1 MDIDLLSKIVKEL
14 ILDNDEVALPGIGS
28 FIAEIVP
35 SVFSDKGYTIN
46 PPYRRLSFRQKGSG
60 DENMVIDFYA
70 RCNNIDTPTA
80 SRIIR
85 EFLEEMRH
93 VLETKKS
100 IVFPGLG
107 KLRATKENYFFFV
120 ADEDLDIYPEGFGL
134 EPISLKTH
142 EETPAEVSATM
153 AALRSILNPE
163 EKEEEAATAKGEEKA
178 AESDVETE
186 AESGRAGEPE
196 EAAEDDAEEATTA
209 PAEANADEAESNHE
223 EAKVNAADAKMEE
236 DGTNASEAETP
247 TTGTEKAAPA
257 EANTEEVEA
266 NVNEPATE
274 EVNEPAEVNA
284 PAEPTGDN
292 ATSAGSNPLNDNDLA
307 INAKTAENA
316 GPVENTEPEPAE
328 VPMPD
333 NKAGVTR
340 PATATTT
347 TSADTATTTTAT
359 TAQATSQKPAGSK
372 TWQVIKWTV
381 IILVILAVTALLT
394 FIILAHIAPDFID
407 SILYTP
413 EELEILNL

>member
-163 EKEEEAATAKGEEKA
+163 EAETATA
-178 AESDVETE
+178 ETSE
-186 AESGRAGEPE
+186 AEEVNRPE
-196 EAAEDDAEEATTA
+196 EAETVTEETTTA
-209 PAEANADEAESNHE
+209 PAEANSDEAEAHHE
-223 EAKVNAADAKMEE
+223 ETKVNAADAKMEE
-236 DGTNASEAETP
+236 DGTNASETETQ
-247 TTGTEKAAPA
+247 TAGTEEAAPA
-257 EANTEEVEA
+257 EANTEEVEV
-266 NVNEPATE
+266 NVNEPVTE
-274 EVNEPAEVNA
+274 DVNEPAEINA
-284 PAEPTGDN
+284 PAEPTEDN
-292 ATSAGSNPLNDNDLA
+292 ATPSGDNPVNVNDLA
-307 INAKTAENA
+307 ANAETVKNA
-316 GPVENTEPEPAE
+316 GPAENTKSKPAE
-328 VPMPD
+328 VPMTD
-333 NKAGVTR
+333 NKSG
-340 PATATTT
+340 ATMPATTT
-347 TSADTATTTTAT
+347 TSTAT

-372 TWQVIKWTV
+372 TWQVTKWTV

-407 SILYTP
+407 TILYTP

>member
-46 PPYRRLSFRQKGSG
+46 PPYRRLSFRQNGSG
-60 DENMVIDFYA
+60 DENMVFDFYA

-85 EFLEEMRH
+85 EFLEEMRR

-163 EKEEEAATAKGEEKA
+163 EAEEANKPAETAEATN
-178 AESDVETE
+178 
-186 AESGRAGEPE
+186 
-196 EAAEDDAEEATTA
+196 AEEATAAPAEVNAEVAETDQEKNEVNAEEADAKGAENEEETAEANASEADTQTADTEEAA
-209 PAEANADEAESNHE
+209 PAEANAKES
-223 EAKVNAADAKMEE
+223 
-236 DGTNASEAETP
+236 
-247 TTGTEKAAPA
+247 
-257 EANTEEVEA
+257 
-266 NVNEPATE
+266 ATE
-274 EVNEPAEVNA
+274 EANA
-284 PAEPTGDN
+284 TAEPTGDN
-292 ATSAGSNPLNDNDLA
+292 ATPAGDNPLNVNDLA
-307 INAKTAENA
+307 ANAETAGNTKTAEN
-316 GPVENTEPEPAE
+316 TESEP
-328 VPMPD
+328 
-333 NKAGVTR
+333 
-340 PATATTT
+340 ATTT
-347 TSADTATTTTAT
+347 V
-359 TAQATSQKPAGSK
+359 QATSQKPAGSK

>member
-93 VLETKKS
+93 MLETKKS

-163 EKEEEAATAKGEEKA
+163 EAETATA
-178 AESDVETE
+178 ETAE
-186 AESGRAGEPE
+186 AEEVNRPE
-196 EAAEDDAEEATTA
+196 EATAA
-209 PAEANADEAESNHE
+209 PAEANQEK
-223 EAKVNAADAKMEE
+223 AKVNAVDAKMEE
-236 DGTNASEAETP
+236 DGTNASEAETQ
-247 TTGTEKAAPA
+247 TAETEEAAPA
-257 EANTEEVEA
+257 EANTEEVE
-266 NVNEPATE
+266 VN
-274 EVNEPAEVNA
+274 VNEPAEVNA
-284 PAEPTGDN
+284 PAEQTEDNAMPSGDN
-292 ATSAGSNPLNDNDLA
+292 PVNVNDLA
-307 INAKTAENA
+307 ANAETVKNA
-316 GPVENTEPEPAE
+316 GPAENTKSETAE
-328 VPMPD
+328 VPMTD
-333 NKAGVTR
+333 NKSG
-340 PATATTT
+340 ATMPATTT
-347 TSADTATTTTAT
+347 TSTAT

-407 SILYTP
+407 TILYTP

>member
-163 EKEEEAATAKGEEKA
+163 EAETVTEETSKAEEVNK
-178 AESDVETE
+178 
-186 AESGRAGEPE
+186 PE
-196 EAAEDDAEEATTA
+196 ETTA
-209 PAEANADEAESNHE
+209 APADSNAKEAVANQE

-247 TTGTEKAAPA
+247 TTDTEEAAPA
-257 EANTEEVEA
+257 DTNTEEVET

-284 PAEPTGDN
+284 PEEPTGDK
-292 ATSAGSNPLNDNDLA
+292 AMPAGDNPVNDNDLA
-307 INAKTAENA
+307 ANTETAEN
-316 GPVENTEPEPAE
+316 TKSEPAE
-328 VPMPD
+328 VPMTD
-333 NKAGVTR
+333 NKSG
-340 PATATTT
+340 ATMPATTT
-347 TSADTATTTTAT
+347 TSTATTAT
-359 TAQATSQKPAGSK
+359 TVQATSQKPAGSK

>member
-85 EFLEEMRH
+85 EFLEEMRR

-186 AESGRAGEPE
+186 AESGRAE
-196 EAAEDDAEEATTA
+196 EAAEDEAEEATTA
-209 PAEANADEAESNHE
+209 PAD
-223 EAKVNAADAKMEE
+223 
-236 DGTNASEAETP
+236 T
-247 TTGTEKAAPA
+247 
-257 EANTEEVEA
+257 NTEEVEA

-274 EVNEPAEVNA
+274 EVNA

-292 ATSAGSNPLNDNDLA
+292 ATPAGDNPVNVNDLA
-307 INAKTAENA
+307 ANAET
-316 GPVENTEPEPAE
+316 VENTESEPAK

-333 NKAGVTR
+333 NKAGATG
-340 PATATTT
+340 PATSTTSTATPATT
-347 TSADTATTTTAT
+347 
-359 TAQATSQKPAGSK
+359 TSQKPAGSK

-407 SILYTP
+407 SILYTQ

>member
-85 EFLEEMRH
+85 EFLEEMRR

-178 AESDVETE
+178 AENDVETE
-186 AESGRAGEPE
+186 AESGRAEEPE
-196 EAAEDDAEEATTA
+196 EAAKDEAEETTTA
-209 PAEANADEAESNHE
+209 PAEANADEAEANQE

-236 DGTNASEAETP
+236 DEANASEAETP
-247 TTGTEKAAPA
+247 TTNTEEAAPA
-257 EANTEEVEA
+257 EANTEEVEV

-274 EVNEPAEVNA
+274 EVNA
-284 PAEPTGDN
+284 PAEPTEDN
-292 ATSAGSNPLNDNDLA
+292 ATPAGDNPVNINDLA
-307 INAKTAENA
+307 ANAETVKNAETAEN
-316 GPVENTEPEPAE
+316 TKSEPAE
-328 VPMPD
+328 VPMTD
-333 NKAGVTR
+333 NKPG
-340 PATATTT
+340 ATMPATTT
-347 TSADTATTTTAT
+347 TSTAT

>member
-85 EFLEEMRH
+85 EFLEEMRR

-163 EKEEEAATAKGEEKA
+163 EAETATAETAKAEEVNK
-178 AESDVETE
+178 
-186 AESGRAGEPE
+186 P
-196 EAAEDDAEEATTA
+196 EEATTA
-209 PAEANADEAESNHE
+209 PAEDNAKEAVANQE

-236 DGTNASEAETP
+236 DGTNASETETQ
-247 TTGTEKAAPA
+247 TADTEEAAPA
-257 EANTEEVEA
+257 EANTEEVEVNA
-266 NVNEPATE
+266 NEPATE
-274 EVNEPAEVNA
+274 EINA
-284 PAEPTGDN
+284 PAEQTEDN
-292 ATSAGSNPLNDNDLA
+292 ATPSGDNPVNVNDLA
-307 INAKTAENA
+307 ANAKTAENA
-316 GPVENTEPEPAE
+316 ETAENTEPEPAE
-328 VPMPD
+328 VPMTD
-333 NKAGVTR
+333 NKSG
-340 PATATTT
+340 ATMPATTT
-347 TSADTATTTTAT
+347 TSTAT
-359 TAQATSQKPAGSK
+359 TAQATSQKPVGSK
-372 TWQVIKWTV
+372 TWQVIKWTL

>member
-163 EKEEEAATAKGEEKA
+163 EAETVTA
-178 AESDVETE
+178 ET
-186 AESGRAGEPE
+186 
-196 EAAEDDAEEATTA
+196 TTA
-209 PAEANADEAESNHE
+209 PAEANQE
-223 EAKVNAADAKMEE
+223 EAKVNAADAKIEE
-236 DGTNASEAETP
+236 DGTNASETETQA
-247 TTGTEKAAPA
+247 TDTEEAAPA
-257 EANTEEVEA
+257 EANAEEAEA

-274 EVNEPAEVNA
+274 EVNA
-284 PAEPTGDN
+284 PAEQTEDN
-292 ATSAGSNPLNDNDLA
+292 ATPAGDNPVNVNDLA
-307 INAKTAENA
+307 ANAKT
-316 GPVENTEPEPAE
+316 VENTESE
-328 VPMPD
+328 
-333 NKAGVTR
+333 
-340 PATATTT
+340 
-347 TSADTATTTTAT
+347 TSAT
-359 TAQATSQKPAGSK
+359 TARTTSQKPAGSK

>member
-85 EFLEEMRH
+85 EFLEEMRR

-163 EKEEEAATAKGEEKA
+163 EAETETEETAKAEE
-178 AESDVETE
+178 VN
-186 AESGRAGEPE
+186 RPE
-196 EAAEDDAEEATTA
+196 EATAA
-209 PAEANADEAESNHE
+209 PAEDNAKEAVTNQE

-236 DGTNASEAETP
+236 DGINASETETQ
-247 TTGTEKAAPA
+247 TAGTEEAAPA
-257 EANTEEVEA
+257 EANTEEIEV

-274 EVNEPAEVNA
+274 ELNEPAEVNA

-292 ATSAGSNPLNDNDLA
+292 PANVNDLA
-307 INAKTAENA
+307 ANAKTAENA
-316 GPVENTEPEPAE
+316 ETAENTESETAE
-328 VPMPD
+328 VPMTD
-333 NKAGVTR
+333 NKSG
-340 PATATTT
+340 ATMPATTT
-347 TSADTATTTTAT
+347 TSTAT
-359 TAQATSQKPAGSK
+359 TAQATSQKPVGSK

>member
-163 EKEEEAATAKGEEKA
+163 EAETATAETAKAEE
-178 AESDVETE
+178 VN
-186 AESGRAGEPE
+186 RPE
-196 EAAEDDAEEATTA
+196 ETTTA
-209 PAEANADEAESNHE
+209 PAEANQE
-223 EAKVNAADAKMEE
+223 EAKVNAADAKIEE
-236 DGTNASEAETP
+236 DGINASETETQ
-247 TTGTEKAAPA
+247 TTDTEEAAPA
-257 EANTEEVEA
+257 EANAEEAEA
-266 NVNEPATE
+266 N
-274 EVNEPAEVNA
+274 VNEPAEVNA

-292 ATSAGSNPLNDNDLA
+292 ATPAGDDPVNVNDLA
-307 INAKTAENA
+307 ANAKT
-316 GPVENTEPEPAE
+316 VENTESE
-328 VPMPD
+328 
-333 NKAGVTR
+333 
-340 PATATTT
+340 
-347 TSADTATTTTAT
+347 TSAT
-359 TAQATSQKPAGSK
+359 TARTTSRKAAGSK

>member
-163 EKEEEAATAKGEEKA
+163 EAETVTKETAE
-178 AESDVETE
+178 
-186 AESGRAGEPE
+186 
-196 EAAEDDAEEATTA
+196 AEEATTA
-209 PAEANADEAESNHE
+209 PAEANAEEAEANQE

-236 DGTNASEAETP
+236 DGTNASEAETQ
-247 TTGTEKAAPA
+247 TTETEEAAPA
-257 EANTEEVEA
+257 EANTEEVEV

-274 EVNEPAEVNA
+274 EVNA
-284 PAEPTGDN
+284 PAEPTSDN
-292 ATSAGSNPLNDNDLA
+292 ATPAGDNPVNVNDLA
-307 INAKTAENA
+307 AKAKTAENA
-316 GPVENTEPEPAE
+316 ETVENTESEPAE
-328 VPMPD
+328 VPMTD
-333 NKAGVTR
+333 NKSG
-340 PATATTT
+340 ATMPATTT
-347 TSADTATTTTAT
+347 TSTATTV
-359 TAQATSQKPAGSK
+359 QATSQKPAGSK

>member
-178 AESDVETE
+178 AESDVKTK
-186 AESGRAGEPE
+186 AESGRAEEPE
-196 EAAEDDAEEATTA
+196 ETAEDEAEEATTA
-209 PAEANADEAESNHE
+209 PANTNQEEDEA
-223 EAKVNAADAKMEE
+223 
-236 DGTNASEAETP
+236 NASEADTN
-247 TTGTEKAAPA
+247 TEEAAPA
-257 EANTEEVEA
+257 DTNTEEVE
-266 NVNEPATE
+266 VN
-274 EVNEPAEVNA
+274 VNEPAEVNA

-292 ATSAGSNPLNDNDLA
+292 ATPAGDNPVNVNDLA
-307 INAKTAENA
+307 ANAKTVKNAETA
-316 GPVENTEPEPAE
+316 EKTKSEPAE
-328 VPMPD
+328 VPMTD
-333 NKAGVTR
+333 NKSG
-340 PATATTT
+340 ATMPATTT
-347 TSADTATTTTAT
+347 TSTAT

>member
-163 EKEEEAATAKGEEKA
+163 EA
-178 AESDVETE
+178 ETE
-186 AESGRAGEPE
+186 T
-196 EAAEDDAEEATTA
+196 EEATAA
-209 PAEANADEAESNHE
+209 PAEDNAKEAVANQE
-223 EAKVNAADAKMEE
+223 ENEGE
-236 DGTNASEAETP
+236 TTEGNASETETQ
-247 TTGTEKAAPA
+247 TTGTEEAAPA
-257 EANTEEVEA
+257 EANSEEVEA
-266 NVNEPATE
+266 D
-274 EVNEPAEVNA
+274 VNEPAEVNA
-284 PAEPTGDN
+284 PAEPTEDN
-292 ATSAGSNPLNDNDLA
+292 ATPAGDNPVNVNDLA
-307 INAKTAENA
+307 ANTET
-316 GPVENTEPEPAE
+316 VENTEPEPAE
-328 VPMPD
+328 VPMTD
-333 NKAGVTR
+333 NKSG
-340 PATATTT
+340 ATMPATTT
-347 TSADTATTTTAT
+347 TSTAT
-359 TAQATSQKPAGSK
+359 TAQATSKKPAGSK
-372 TWQVIKWTV
+372 TWQVIKWTM

>member
-163 EKEEEAATAKGEEKA
+163 EEIEEANKPAETAEATN
-178 AESDVETE
+178 
-186 AESGRAGEPE
+186 
-196 EAAEDDAEEATTA
+196 AEEATTA
-209 PAEANADEAESNHE
+209 PAE
-223 EAKVNAADAKMEE
+223 VNAEVAETDQEKNEVNAEEADAKGAENEE
-236 DGTNASEAETP
+236 ETAEANASETETQTAGTAE
-247 TTGTEKAAPA
+247 AAPA
-257 EANTEEVEA
+257 EANTEEVEI
-266 NVNEPATE
+266 NKPATE

-284 PAEPTGDN
+284 PAEQTEDN
-292 ATSAGSNPLNDNDLA
+292 ATPAGDNPVNINDLA
-307 INAKTAENA
+307 ANAETVKNA
-316 GPVENTEPEPAE
+316 GPAENTKSEPAE
-328 VPMPD
+328 VPMTD
-333 NKAGVTR
+333 NKSG
-340 PATATTT
+340 ATVPATTT
-347 TSADTATTTTAT
+347 TSTATNAT
-359 TAQATSQKPAGSK
+359 TVQTTSQKPAGSK

>member
-14 ILDNDEVALPGIGS
+14 IMDNDEVALPGIGS

-85 EFLEEMRH
+85 EFLEEMRR

-163 EKEEEAATAKGEEKA
+163 EEIEEANKPAETAEATN
-178 AESDVETE
+178 
-186 AESGRAGEPE
+186 
-196 EAAEDDAEEATTA
+196 AEEATTA
-209 PAEANADEAESNHE
+209 PAE
-223 EAKVNAADAKMEE
+223 VNAEVAETDQEKNEVNAEEADAKRAGNEE
-236 DGTNASEAETP
+236 ETAETNASEAETQ
-247 TTGTEKAAPA
+247 TTETEEAAPA
-257 EANTEEVEA
+257 EANTEEVEV

-274 EVNEPAEVNA
+274 EVNVPAEVNA

-292 ATSAGSNPLNDNDLA
+292 ATPAGDNPVNVNDLA
-307 INAKTAENA
+307 ANAKTAENA
-316 GPVENTEPEPAE
+316 ETVENTEPEPAE
-328 VPMPD
+328 VPMTD
-333 NKAGVTR
+333 NKSG
-340 PATATTT
+340 ATMPATTT
-347 TSADTATTTTAT
+347 TSTAT
-359 TAQATSQKPAGSK
+359 TAQATSQKQAGSK

>member
-85 EFLEEMRH
+85 EFLEEMRR

-163 EKEEEAATAKGEEKA
+163 EAETATAETAKAEE
-178 AESDVETE
+178 VN
-186 AESGRAGEPE
+186 RPE
-196 EAAEDDAEEATTA
+196 ETTTA
-209 PAEANADEAESNHE
+209 PAEANQE
-223 EAKVNAADAKMEE
+223 EAKVNAADAKIEE
-236 DGTNASEAETP
+236 DGINASETETQ
-247 TTGTEKAAPA
+247 TTDTEEAAPA
-257 EANTEEVEA
+257 EANAEEAEA
-266 NVNEPATE
+266 N
-274 EVNEPAEVNA
+274 VNEPAEVNA
-284 PAEPTGDN
+284 PAEQTEDN
-292 ATSAGSNPLNDNDLA
+292 ATPAGDNPVNVNDLA
-307 INAKTAENA
+307 ANAKT
-316 GPVENTEPEPAE
+316 VENT
-328 VPMPD
+328 
-333 NKAGVTR
+333 KSKTS
-340 PATATTT
+340 ATTVRT
-347 TSADTATTTTAT
+347 TSR
-359 TAQATSQKPAGSK
+359 KPAGSK
-372 TWQVIKWTV
+372 TWHVIKWTV

>member
-163 EKEEEAATAKGEEKA
+163 EAETATAETAKAEEVNK
-178 AESDVETE
+178 
-186 AESGRAGEPE
+186 PE
-196 EAAEDDAEEATTA
+196 EAETVTEETTTA
-209 PAEANADEAESNHE
+209 PAEGNAKEAVANQE

-236 DGTNASEAETP
+236 DGTNASETETR
-247 TTGTEKAAPA
+247 TAGTEEAAPA

-266 NVNEPATE
+266 NVNEPVTE
-274 EVNEPAEVNA
+274 EVNAH
-284 PAEPTGDN
+284 AEPTEDN
-292 ATSAGSNPLNDNDLA
+292 ATPAGDNPVNVNDLA
-307 INAKTAENA
+307 ANAETDGNAETAEN
-316 GPVENTEPEPAE
+316 TESEPAE
-328 VPMPD
+328 VPMTD
-333 NKAGVTR
+333 NKSG
-340 PATATTT
+340 ATMPATTT
-347 TSADTATTTTAT
+347 TSTATTAT
-359 TAQATSQKPAGSK
+359 TAHATSKKPAGSK

>member
-70 RCNNIDTPTA
+70 RSNNIDTPTA

-163 EKEEEAATAKGEEKA
+163 EAETVTAETAKAEEVNK
-178 AESDVETE
+178 
-186 AESGRAGEPE
+186 PE
-196 EAAEDDAEEATTA
+196 EAETVTAEAEETTTA
-209 PAEANADEAESNHE
+209 PAEGNAKEAVANQE

-236 DGTNASEAETP
+236 DGTNASETETK
-247 TTGTEKAAPA
+247 TTDTEEAAPA
-257 EANTEEVEA
+257 EANTEEVEVNA
-266 NVNEPATE
+266 NEPATE
-274 EVNEPAEVNA
+274 EINA
-284 PAEPTGDN
+284 PAEPAEDN
-292 ATSAGSNPLNDNDLA
+292 ATPSGDNPVNVNDLA
-307 INAKTAENA
+307 ANAETAENTKS
-316 GPVENTEPEPAE
+316 ETS
-328 VPMPD
+328 
-333 NKAGVTR
+333 
-340 PATATTT
+340 ATTV
-347 TSADTATTTTAT
+347 
-359 TAQATSQKPAGSK
+359 QATSQKPAGSK
-372 TWQVIKWTV
+372 TWQVIKWTL

-407 SILYTP
+407 TILYTP

>member
-28 FIAEIVP
+28 FIAEIIP

-85 EFLEEMRH
+85 EFLEEMRR

-163 EKEEEAATAKGEEKA
+163 EAETVTEETAKAEE
-178 AESDVETE
+178 VN
-186 AESGRAGEPE
+186 RPE
-196 EAAEDDAEEATTA
+196 EITAA
-209 PAEANADEAESNHE
+209 PAESNAKEAVANQE
-223 EAKVNAADAKMEE
+223 EAKVNAADAKTVE
-236 DGTNASEAETP
+236 DGTNASETETQ
-247 TTGTEKAAPA
+247 TAGTEEAAPA

-274 EVNEPAEVNA
+274 EVNEPAEVNV
-284 PAEPTGDN
+284 PAEQTEDN
-292 ATSAGSNPLNDNDLA
+292 ATPAGDNPVNDNDLA
-307 INAKTAENA
+307 ANTETAEN
-316 GPVENTEPEPAE
+316 TKSEPAE
-328 VPMPD
+328 VPMTD
-333 NKAGVTR
+333 NKSG
-340 PATATTT
+340 ATMPATTT
-347 TSADTATTTTAT
+347 TSTATTV
-359 TAQATSQKPAGSK
+359 QATSQKPAGSK

>member
-60 DENMVIDFYA
+60 NENMVIDFYA

-163 EKEEEAATAKGEEKA
+163 EAETATA
-178 AESDVETE
+178 ETAE
-186 AESGRAGEPE
+186 AEEVNKPE
-196 EAAEDDAEEATTA
+196 EAETVTAEATAA
-209 PAEANADEAESNHE
+209 PAEDNAKEAVANQE
-223 EAKVNAADAKMEE
+223 ENEGE
-236 DGTNASEAETP
+236 TTEGNASEAETQ
-247 TTGTEKAAPA
+247 TTETEEAAPA
-257 EANTEEVEA
+257 EANTEEVEV

-274 EVNEPAEVNA
+274 EVNA
-284 PAEPTGDN
+284 PAEPTSDN
-292 ATSAGSNPLNDNDLA
+292 ATPAGDNPVNVNDLA
-307 INAKTAENA
+307 AKAKTAENA
-316 GPVENTEPEPAE
+316 ETAENTESKPAE
-328 VPMPD
+328 VPMTD
-333 NKAGVTR
+333 NKSG
-340 PATATTT
+340 ATMPATTT
-347 TSADTATTTTAT
+347 TSTAT
-359 TAQATSQKPAGSK
+359 TAQATSQKPVGSK
-372 TWQVIKWTV
+372 TWQVIKWIV

>member
-14 ILDNDEVALPGIGS
+14 IQDNDEVALPGIGS

-163 EKEEEAATAKGEEKA
+163 EA
-178 AESDVETE
+178 ETE
-186 AESGRAGEPE
+186 T
-196 EAAEDDAEEATTA
+196 EEATAA
-209 PAEANADEAESNHE
+209 PAEDNAKEAVANQE
-223 EAKVNAADAKMEE
+223 ENEGE
-236 DGTNASEAETP
+236 TTEGNASETETQ
-247 TTGTEKAAPA
+247 TTGTEEAAPA
-257 EANTEEVEA
+257 EANTEEVDA

-274 EVNEPAEVNA
+274 EVNA

-292 ATSAGSNPLNDNDLA
+292 ATPSGNNQVNVNDLA
-307 INAKTAENA
+307 ANAETAEN
-316 GPVENTEPEPAE
+316 TESKPAE
-328 VPMPD
+328 VPMTD
-333 NKAGVTR
+333 NKPG
-340 PATATTT
+340 ATMPATTT
-347 TSADTATTTTAT
+347 TSTAT

-372 TWQVIKWTV
+372 TWQVIKWTM

-407 SILYTP
+407 TILYTP

>member
-85 EFLEEMRH
+85 EFLEEMRR

-163 EKEEEAATAKGEEKA
+163 EAETVTEETAKAEE
-178 AESDVETE
+178 VN
-186 AESGRAGEPE
+186 RPE
-196 EAAEDDAEEATTA
+196 EATAA
-209 PAEANADEAESNHE
+209 PAESNAKEAVANQE
-223 EAKVNAADAKMEE
+223 EAKVNAADAKTVE
-236 DGTNASEAETP
+236 DGTNASETETQ
-247 TTGTEKAAPA
+247 TAGTEEAAPA
-257 EANTEEVEA
+257 DTNTEEVEV
-266 NVNEPATE
+266 NVNEPVTE

-292 ATSAGSNPLNDNDLA
+292 ATPAGDNPVNINDLA
-307 INAKTAENA
+307 ANAKTAENA
-316 GPVENTEPEPAE
+316 ETAENTKSEPAG
-328 VPMPD
+328 VPMTD
-333 NKAGVTR
+333 NKSG
-340 PATATTT
+340 ATMPATTT
-347 TSADTATTTTAT
+347 TSTAT

>member
-85 EFLEEMRH
+85 EFLEEMRR

-163 EKEEEAATAKGEEKA
+163 EAETATAETAKAEE
-178 AESDVETE
+178 VN
-186 AESGRAGEPE
+186 RPE
-196 EAAEDDAEEATTA
+196 ETTTA
-209 PAEANADEAESNHE
+209 PAEANE
-223 EAKVNAADAKMEE
+223 EETKVNAADAKIEE
-236 DGTNASEAETP
+236 DGINASETETQ
-247 TTGTEKAAPA
+247 TTDTEEAAPA
-257 EANTEEVEA
+257 EANAEEAEA
-266 NVNEPATE
+266 N
-274 EVNEPAEVNA
+274 VNEPAEVNA
-284 PAEPTGDN
+284 PAEPTEDN
-292 ATSAGSNPLNDNDLA
+292 ATPAGDNPVNVNDLA
-307 INAKTAENA
+307 ANAKT
-316 GPVENTEPEPAE
+316 VENTKSE
-328 VPMPD
+328 
-333 NKAGVTR
+333 TS
-340 PATATTT
+340 ATTVRT
-347 TSADTATTTTAT
+347 TSR
-359 TAQATSQKPAGSK
+359 KPAGSK

>member
-85 EFLEEMRH
+85 EFLEEMRN

-163 EKEEEAATAKGEEKA
+163 EAETVTAKGEEKA
-178 AESDVETE
+178 AES
-186 AESGRAGEPE
+186 GRAEEPE
-196 EAAEDDAEEATTA
+196 EAAEDEAEEATTA
-209 PAEANADEAESNHE
+209 PANTNQ
-223 EAKVNAADAKMEE
+223 EE
-236 DGTNASEAETP
+236 DGTNASETETQ
-247 TTGTEKAAPA
+247 TAGTKEAAPA
-257 EANTEEVEA
+257 EANTEEVEV

-274 EVNEPAEVNA
+274 EVNEPVEVNA
-284 PAEPTGDN
+284 PAEQTEDN
-292 ATSAGSNPLNDNDLA
+292 ATPAGDNPVNVNDLA
-307 INAKTAENA
+307 ANAETAVNA
-316 GPVENTEPEPAE
+316 ETVEITKSEPAE
-328 VPMPD
+328 VPMTD
-333 NKAGVTR
+333 NKSG
-340 PATATTT
+340 ATMPATTT
-347 TSADTATTTTAT
+347 TSTAT
-359 TAQATSQKPAGSK
+359 TARTTSQKPAGSK
-372 TWQVIKWTV
+372 TWQVTKWTV

>member
-163 EKEEEAATAKGEEKA
+163 ESETVTA
-178 AESDVETE
+178 E
-186 AESGRAGEPE
+186 AEET
-196 EAAEDDAEEATTA
+196 TTA
-209 PAEANADEAESNHE
+209 PEEANADEAEANQE
-223 EAKVNAADAKMEE
+223 EAKINAADAKMEE
-236 DGTNASEAETP
+236 DGTNASETETQ
-247 TTGTEKAAPA
+247 TTDTEEAAPT
-257 EANTEEVEA
+257 EVNTE
-266 NVNEPATE
+266 
-274 EVNEPAEVNA
+274 EVNA

-292 ATSAGSNPLNDNDLA
+292 ATPSGDNQVNVNDLA
-307 INAKTAENA
+307 ANAETVENA
-316 GPVENTEPEPAE
+316 GPAENTKSEPAE
-328 VPMPD
+328 VQMTD
-333 NKAGVTR
+333 NKSG
-340 PATATTT
+340 ATMPATTT
-347 TSADTATTTTAT
+347 TSTAT
-359 TAQATSQKPAGSK
+359 TAQTTSQKPAGSK

>member
-85 EFLEEMRH
+85 EFLEEMRR

-163 EKEEEAATAKGEEKA
+163 EAETVTAKGEEKA

-186 AESGRAGEPE
+186 AESGRAEKPE
-196 EAAEDDAEEATTA
+196 EAAKDEAEETTTA
-209 PAEANADEAESNHE
+209 PADTNAE
-223 EAKVNAADAKMEE
+223 ETDAKMAEAKA
-236 DGTNASEAETP
+236 NASETETQ
-247 TTGTEKAAPA
+247 TAGTEEAAPA

-274 EVNEPAEVNA
+274 EVNA

-292 ATSAGSNPLNDNDLA
+292 ATPAGDNPVNVNDLA
-307 INAKTAENA
+307 ANAKTAENA
-316 GPVENTEPEPAE
+316 ETAEKTEPEPAE
-328 VPMPD
+328 VPMTD
-333 NKAGVTR
+333 NKSG
-340 PATATTT
+340 ATMPATTT
-347 TSADTATTTTAT
+347 TSTATTV
-359 TAQATSQKPAGSK
+359 QATSKKPAGSK

>member
-85 EFLEEMRH
+85 EFLEEMRR

-163 EKEEEAATAKGEEKA
+163 EEIEEVNKPTETAEATN
-178 AESDVETE
+178 
-186 AESGRAGEPE
+186 
-196 EAAEDDAEEATTA
+196 AEEATTA
-209 PAEANADEAESNHE
+209 PAEVNAEVVESNQAE
-223 EAKVNAADAKMEE
+223 NEVNAEDADAKGAENEE
-236 DGTNASEAETP
+236 ETSEANASKAETQ
-247 TTGTEKAAPA
+247 TTDTEEAAPV
-257 EANTEEVEA
+257 EANT
-266 NVNEPATE
+266 
-274 EVNEPAEVNA
+274 NEPAEVNA

-292 ATSAGSNPLNDNDLA
+292 ATPAGDNPVNINNLA
-307 INAKTAENA
+307 ANAKTAENA
-316 GPVENTEPEPAE
+316 ETAEKTESEPAE
-328 VPMPD
+328 VPMTD
-333 NKAGVTR
+333 NKPG
-340 PATATTT
+340 ATMPATTT
-347 TSADTATTTTAT
+347 TSTATTSTGTTAT
-359 TAQATSQKPAGSK
+359 TAQTTSQKPAGSK
-372 TWQVIKWTV
+372 TWQVIKWIV

-407 SILYTP
+407 TILYTP

>member
-14 ILDNDEVALPGIGS
+14 IQDNDEVALPGIGS

-70 RCNNIDTPTA
+70 HCNNIDTPTA

-85 EFLEEMRH
+85 EFLEEMRR

-163 EKEEEAATAKGEEKA
+163 EAETVTEETAKAEEVNKP
-178 AESDVETE
+178 EETE
-186 AESGRAGEPE
+186 TVT
-196 EAAEDDAEEATTA
+196 EEATAA
-209 PAEANADEAESNHE
+209 PAEGNAKEAVANQE
-223 EAKVNAADAKMEE
+223 EAKVNTADAKMEE
-236 DGTNASEAETP
+236 DEANASETETQ
-247 TTGTEKAAPA
+247 TAGTEEAAPA
-257 EANTEEVEA
+257 EANAEEAEA

-284 PAEPTGDN
+284 PAEPAEDNAMPAGDN
-292 ATSAGSNPLNDNDLA
+292 PVNVNDLA
-307 INAKTAENA
+307 ANAKTVKNAETA
-316 GPVENTEPEPAE
+316 EKTESEPAE
-328 VPMPD
+328 VPTTD
-333 NKAGVTR
+333 NKSG
-340 PATATTT
+340 ATMPATTT
-347 TSADTATTTTAT
+347 TSTAT

>member
-46 PPYRRLSFRQKGSG
+46 PPYRRLSFRQNGSG

-85 EFLEEMRH
+85 EFLEEMRR

-163 EKEEEAATAKGEEKA
+163 E
-178 AESDVETE
+178 
-186 AESGRAGEPE
+186 
-196 EAAEDDAEEATTA
+196 AEEATAA
-209 PAEANADEAESNHE
+209 PAEVNAEVAETYQEKNEVNAEDANAKGAENEEETAEANASETETQTTETE
-223 EAKVNAADAKMEE
+223 E
-236 DGTNASEAETP
+236 
-247 TTGTEKAAPA
+247 AAPA
-257 EANTEEVEA
+257 EANT
-266 NVNEPATE
+266 NEPATE
-274 EVNEPAEVNA
+274 EANEPAEVNA
-284 PAEPTGDN
+284 TAEPTGEN
-292 ATSAGSNPLNDNDLA
+292 ATPTGDNPLNGNDLA
-307 INAKTAENA
+307 DNTETAENA
-316 GPVENTEPEPAE
+316 GPAENTEPEADE
-328 VPMPD
+328 VPMTD
-333 NKAGVTR
+333 NKAGATVPATTSTSTATT
-340 PATATTT
+340 ATATTT
-347 TSADTATTTTAT
+347 TTAH
-359 TAQATSQKPAGSK
+359 ATSQKPAGNK

>member
-163 EKEEEAATAKGEEKA
+163 EAETVTAETATEETATEETAKAKE
-178 AESDVETE
+178 VN
-186 AESGRAGEPE
+186 RPE
-196 EAAEDDAEEATTA
+196 EATAA
-209 PAEANADEAESNHE
+209 PAEGNAKEAVANQE
-223 EAKVNAADAKMEE
+223 EAKVNAADAKMKE
-236 DGTNASEAETP
+236 DGTNASETETQ
-247 TTGTEKAAPA
+247 TADTEEAAPA
-257 EANTEEVEA
+257 EANTEEVEV
-266 NVNEPATE
+266 NVNEPVTE

-284 PAEPTGDN
+284 PAEQTEDN
-292 ATSAGSNPLNDNDLA
+292 ATPSGDNPVNDNDLA
-307 INAKTAENA
+307 ANVETAEN
-316 GPVENTEPEPAE
+316 TESE
-328 VPMPD
+328 
-333 NKAGVTR
+333 TS
-340 PATATTT
+340 ATTVQT
-347 TSADTATTTTAT
+347 TSR
-359 TAQATSQKPAGSK
+359 KPAGSK

>member
-1 MDIDLLSKIVKEL
+1 M
-14 ILDNDEVALPGIGS
+14 ALPGIGS

-85 EFLEEMRH
+85 EFLEEMRR

-186 AESGRAGEPE
+186 AESGRAEEPE
-196 EAAEDDAEEATTA
+196 EAAEDEAEEATTA
-209 PAEANADEAESNHE
+209 PANTNQ
-223 EAKVNAADAKMEE
+223 EE
-236 DGTNASEAETP
+236 DGTNASETETQ
-247 TTGTEKAAPA
+247 TTDTEEAAPA
-257 EANTEEVEA
+257 EANIEEVEA
-266 NVNEPATE
+266 NVNEPVTE
-274 EVNEPAEVNA
+274 KVNEPAEVNA

-292 ATSAGSNPLNDNDLA
+292 ATPSGDNPVNVNDLA
-307 INAKTAENA
+307 ANAET
-316 GPVENTEPEPAE
+316 VENTKSEPAE
-328 VPMPD
+328 VPMTD
-333 NKAGVTR
+333 NKSG
-340 PATATTT
+340 ATMPATTT
-347 TSADTATTTTAT
+347 TSTATTV
-359 TAQATSQKPAGSK
+359 QDTSQKPAGSK

-407 SILYTP
+407 TILYTP

>member
-85 EFLEEMRH
+85 EFLEEMRR

-163 EKEEEAATAKGEEKA
+163 EEIEEANKPAETAEATN
-178 AESDVETE
+178 
-186 AESGRAGEPE
+186 
-196 EAAEDDAEEATTA
+196 AEEATTA
-209 PAEANADEAESNHE
+209 PAE
-223 EAKVNAADAKMEE
+223 VNAEVAETDQEKNEVNAEEADAKGAENEE
-236 DGTNASEAETP
+236 ETAGTNASETEAQ
-247 TTGTEKAAPA
+247 TTDTEEAAPA

-266 NVNEPATE
+266 NVNEPATK

-284 PAEPTGDN
+284 PAEPTEDN
-292 ATSAGSNPLNDNDLA
+292 ATPAGDNPVNVNDLA
-307 INAKTAENA
+307 ANAKTAENA
-316 GPVENTEPEPAE
+316 GPAENTKSEPAE
-328 VPMPD
+328 VPMTD
-333 NKAGVTR
+333 NKSG
-340 PATATTT
+340 ATMPATTT
-347 TSADTATTTTAT
+347 TSTAT

-407 SILYTP
+407 TILYTP

>member
-163 EKEEEAATAKGEEKA
+163 EAETATAETAKAEEVNK
-178 AESDVETE
+178 
-186 AESGRAGEPE
+186 PE
-196 EAAEDDAEEATTA
+196 EAETVTEEATAA
-209 PAEANADEAESNHE
+209 PAEDNAKEAVANQE
-223 EAKVNAADAKMEE
+223 EAKVNAAEAKMEE
-236 DGTNASEAETP
+236 DGINASETETK
-247 TTGTEKAAPA
+247 TAGIEEAAPA
-257 EANTEEVEA
+257 EANTEEVEV

-284 PAEPTGDN
+284 LAEPAEDN
-292 ATSAGSNPLNDNDLA
+292 ATPSGDNPVNVNDLA
-307 INAKTAENA
+307 ANAETVENA
-316 GPVENTEPEPAE
+316 GPAENTKSEPAE
-328 VPMPD
+328 VPMTD
-333 NKAGVTR
+333 NKSG
-340 PATATTT
+340 ATMPATTT
-347 TSADTATTTTAT
+347 TSTAT

-372 TWQVIKWTV
+372 TWQVIKWTL

>member
-163 EKEEEAATAKGEEKA
+163 EEIEEANKPAETAEATN
-178 AESDVETE
+178 
-186 AESGRAGEPE
+186 
-196 EAAEDDAEEATTA
+196 AEEATTA
-209 PAEANADEAESNHE
+209 PAE
-223 EAKVNAADAKMEE
+223 VNAEVAETDQEKNEVNDEEADAKGAENEE
-236 DGTNASEAETP
+236 ETAEANASETETQ
-247 TTGTEKAAPA
+247 TAGTEEAAPA
-257 EANTEEVEA
+257 EANTEEVEV
-266 NVNEPATE
+266 NVNEP
-274 EVNEPAEVNA
+274 VEVNA
-284 PAEPTGDN
+284 PAEPTEDN
-292 ATSAGSNPLNDNDLA
+292 AMPAGNNPVNVNDLA
-307 INAKTAENA
+307 ANAETVKNA
-316 GPVENTEPEPAE
+316 GPAENTKSEPAE
-328 VPMPD
+328 VPMTD
-333 NKAGVTR
+333 NKSG
-340 PATATTT
+340 ATIPATTT
-347 TSADTATTTTAT
+347 TSTATTV
-359 TAQATSQKPAGSK
+359 QATSQKPAGSK
-372 TWQVIKWTV
+372 TWQVIKWTL

>member
-85 EFLEEMRH
+85 EFLQEMRR

-163 EKEEEAATAKGEEKA
+163 EAETVTAET
-178 AESDVETE
+178 AE
-186 AESGRAGEPE
+186 
-196 EAAEDDAEEATTA
+196 AEEATTA
-209 PAEANADEAESNHE
+209 PAEANADEAVANQE
-223 EAKVNAADAKMEE
+223 ETKVNAADAKMEE
-236 DGTNASEAETP
+236 DGTNASETETQ
-247 TTGTEKAAPA
+247 TAGIEEAAPA
-257 EANTEEVEA
+257 EANTEEVEV

-284 PAEPTGDN
+284 HAEPTGDN
-292 ATSAGSNPLNDNDLA
+292 ATPSGDNPVNVNNLA
-307 INAKTAENA
+307 ANAKTAENA
-316 GPVENTEPEPAE
+316 ETVENTEPEPTE
-328 VPMPD
+328 VPMTD
-333 NKAGVTR
+333 NKSG
-340 PATATTT
+340 ATMPATTT
-347 TSADTATTTTAT
+347 TSTAT
-359 TAQATSQKPAGSK
+359 TAQTTSQKPAGSK

-407 SILYTP
+407 TILYTP

>member
-46 PPYRRLSFRQKGSG
+46 PPYRRLSFRQKGNG

-85 EFLEEMRH
+85 EFLEEMRR

-163 EKEEEAATAKGEEKA
+163 EAETVTEETAE
-178 AESDVETE
+178 
-186 AESGRAGEPE
+186 
-196 EAAEDDAEEATTA
+196 AEEATTA
-209 PAEANADEAESNHE
+209 SAEATADEAEANQE

-236 DGTNASEAETP
+236 DGTNASEAEIP
-247 TTGTEKAAPA
+247 TTDTEEAAPA
-257 EANTEEVEA
+257 DTNTEEVEV
-266 NVNEPATE
+266 NVNEPVTE
-274 EVNEPAEVNA
+274 EVNEPTEVNA

-292 ATSAGSNPLNDNDLA
+292 ATPSGDNPVNVNDLA
-307 INAKTAENA
+307 ANAETAENA
-316 GPVENTEPEPAE
+316 KSEPAE
-328 VPMPD
+328 VPMTD
-333 NKAGVTR
+333 NKSG
-340 PATATTT
+340 ATMPATTT
-347 TSADTATTTTAT
+347 TSTATI
-359 TAQATSQKPAGSK
+359 AQATSQKPAGSK

-407 SILYTP
+407 SILFTP